1 MGGGK
6 GGGSPDMSQMYALG
20 DKSIKLNERMYEE
33 GKQQMQPWYQ
43 TGVSAQNQLANL
55 MGLTPSTTAASR
67 QSLIDQYRPQFTTT
81 GATTQTP
88 SSNLYRTKDGR
99 VGTPEDLLNYYVNKA
114 PNRGNNS
121 SSFGGINMFDLAGSK
136 KQGQEAYDAVVR
148 RAGFIPLQT
157 SQNQSTTD
165 TAGLNSYVD
174 NLIAQQAAQA
184 QQSPTFGSL
193 LKNYTGQ
200 DIYEDPSYKFRLGEG
215 QKAMERQLAASGRFL
230 SPSGSKALMDYGQ
243 QMGSQEFGNAYNRYN
258 QDQQNLFSRLATLSG
273 YGQAGAS
280 SNIAGGQN
288 LANVNSQ
295 IYSGMANSQIAAQQA
310 AQANR
315 GSMFNSL
322 LGAGAQL
329 GSAYLMS
336 DKNIKENI
344 KKVGEENG
352 FNLYEFNYIGKPEK
366 RFVGV
371 MAQEVQEIMPDAVAE
386 IGGYLAVDYG
396 KIGLEMRDA

>member
-6 GGGSPDMSQMYALG
+6 GGGKVDMSQMYELG

-67 QSLIDQYRPQFTTT
+67 QSLIDQYRPQFTTG

-88 SSNLYRTKDGR
+88 SANLYRSKDGR
-99 VGTPEDLLNYYVNKA
+99 VGTAGQLYMLDL
-114 PNRGNNS
+114 S
-121 SSFGGINMFDLAGSK
+121 
-136 KQGQEAYDAVVR
+136 KQGGGDVQKFYTDQ
-148 RAGFIPLQT
+148 RASMIDKDPNSIQKVISARGYTPFQV
-157 SQNQSTTD
+157 SGGASNVDST
-165 TAGLNSYVD
+165 ALNSYVD

-184 QQSPTFGSL
+184 QQSPTFGAL

-200 DIYEDPSYKFRLGEG
+200 DIYQDPSYKFRLGEG

-230 SPSGSKALMDYGQ
+230 SPAASKALMDYGQ

-258 QDQQNLFSRLATLSG
+258 QDQQNLFSRLAALSG
-273 YGQAGAS
+273 YGQAGATA
-280 SNIAGGQN
+280 NIAGGQN
-288 LANVNSQ
+288 LANTTTQ
-295 IYSGMANSQIAAQQA
+295 INSGMANSAMAAQQA

-329 GSAYLMS
+329 GGAYLMS
-336 DKNIKENI
+336 DKNLKENI

-366 RFVGV
+366 RFIGV

>member
-6 GGGSPDMSQMYALG
+6 GGGKVDMSQMYELG

-67 QSLIDQYRPQFTTT
+67 QSLIDQYRPQFTTGGT
-81 GATTQTP
+81 SQAQT
-88 SSNLYRTKDGR
+88 SNLYRTNDGR
-99 VGTPEDLLNYYVNKA
+99 VGSINELYDYSVNYA
-114 PNRGNNS
+114 PNRG
-121 SSFGGINMFDLAGSK
+121 SFTKNLPVSLRELNAATPE
-136 KQGQEAYDAVVR
+136 KQVEYAR
-148 RAGFIPLQT
+148 RLGFSPLQMAQQQT
-157 SQNQSTTD
+157 STTD
-165 TAGLNSYVD
+165 TTGLNSYVD
-174 NLIAQQAAQA
+174 NLIAQQASQA

-243 QMGSQEFGNAYNRYN
+243 QMGSQEYGNAYNRYN
-258 QDQQNLFSRLATLSG
+258 QDQQNLFSRLAALSG

-280 SNIAGGQN
+280 ANIAGGQN
-288 LANVNSQ
+288 LANTTTQ
-295 IYSGMANSQIAAQQA
+295 INSGMANSQIAAQQA

-366 RFVGV
+366 RFIGV

>member
-1 MGGGK
+1 
-6 GGGSPDMSQMYALG
+6 MYAMG
-20 DKSIKLNERMYEE
+20 DKSLALNEKMYEE

-55 MGLTPSTTAASR
+55 MGLTPSNTPESR
-67 QSLIDQYRPQFTTT
+67 QTLIDQYKPQFTSQ
-81 GATTQTP
+81 QTSP
-88 SSNLYRTKDGR
+88 SSNALFRDSKGR
-99 VGTPEDLLNYYVNKA
+99 VGDI
-114 PNRGNNS
+114 NS
-121 SSFGGINMFDLAGSK
+121 LSQFAWDDSSK
-136 KQGQEAYDAVVR
+136 KKYAFGAQ
-148 RAGFIPLQT
+148 RARGIAQSGRDPTDEELSSVGFSRLQPA
-157 SQNQSTTD
+157 SQTVTDST
-165 TAGLNSYVD
+165 GLNSYVD

-184 QQSPTFGSL
+184 QSSPTFGSL

-258 QDQQNLFSRLATLSG
+258 QDQANLFSRLATLSG

-280 SNIAGGQN
+280 ANIAGGQN
-288 LANVNSQ
+288 LANSNAQ
-295 IYSGMANSQIAAQQA
+295 INSGMSNSAIAAQQA
-310 AQANR
+310 QQANR
-315 GSMFNSL
+315 GSMFNTL
-322 LGAGAQL
+322 LGAGANL
-329 GSAYLMS
+329 GSSYLMS
-336 DKNIKENI
+336 TALAASDINLKENI

-352 FNLYEFNYIGKPEK
+352 FNLYEFNYIGKPDK
-366 RFVGV
+366 RFIGV